1 MFFIMRLNFNKTRRA
16 SRVIT
21 SFALLI
27 GITSC
32 SNSTQLPLPPQGGQ
46 TDVAKIA
53 HAKIIKVVDGDTVE
67 IDLDGHTERVRLIG
81 VNTPETKHPTKPIEC
96 FGPEAS
102 AYMTQLLPKGAQL
115 RIERDVEARDRYGRM
130 LLYLYL
136 DSDNL
141 FINLDLIS
149 RGYGTP
155 MSIEPNTFHRNDF
168 VHAAA
173 QAEAANV
180 GLWKACR

>member
-1 MFFIMRLNFNKTRRA
+1 MITVMRVTINKTTQMRG
-16 SRVIT
+16 VIT
-21 SFALLI
+21 SLALLI
-27 GITSC
+27 GLASC
-32 SNSTQLPLPPQGGQ
+32 SGSSTPPRSQA
-46 TDVAKIA
+46 DLVKIV
-53 HAKIIKVVDGDTVE
+53 KVIDGDTVD
-67 IDLDGHTERVRLIG
+67 IDIDGHTERVRLIG

-102 AYMTQLLPKGAQL
+102 AYMTQLLPKGTTV

-136 DSDNL
+136 GSDDL
-141 FINLDLIS
+141 FINLELVA

-168 VHAAA
+168 VRAAA

>member
-1 MFFIMRLNFNKTRRA
+1 MITIMRVKIYKSTQMCG
-16 SRVIT
+16 VIT
-21 SFALLI
+21 TFALLV
-27 GITSC
+27 GLASC
-32 SNSTQLPLPPQGGQ
+32 SSSSPKPNGQ
-46 TDVAKIA
+46 PDLVKIA
-53 HAKIIKVVDGDTVE
+53 DVIDSDTVD
-67 IDLDGHTERVRLIG
+67 IDINGRTERVRLIG

-102 AYMTQLLPKGAQL
+102 AYLTQLLPKGTTV

-136 DSDNL
+136 GSNDL
-141 FINLDLIS
+141 FINLDLVA

-168 VHAAA
+168 VRAAA
-173 QAEAANV
+173 QAEAADV

>member
-1 MFFIMRLNFNKTRRA
+1 MPVHMITVMKVRIIETTQMRG
-16 SRVIT
+16 VIA

-27 GITSC
+27 GLASC
-32 SNSTQLPLPPQGGQ
+32 SSSSPLPNGQ
-46 TDVAKIA
+46 ADLVKIA
-53 HAKIIKVVDGDTVE
+53 DGKIVKVVDGDTVD
-67 IDLDGHTERVRLIG
+67 IDIDGHTERVRLIG

-102 AYMTQLLPKGAQL
+102 AYLTQLLPKGTTV

-136 DSDNL
+136 GSNDL
-141 FINLDLIS
+141 FINLDLVA

-168 VHAAA
+168 VRAAA

>member
-1 MFFIMRLNFNKTRRA
+1 MITVMRVKIYETTQMCG
-16 SRVIT
+16 VIT

-27 GITSC
+27 GLASC
-32 SNSTQLPLPPQGGQ
+32 SNSSPPPNGKSDLG
-46 TDVAKIA
+46 KIA
-53 HAKIIKVVDGDTVE
+53 DVIDGDTVD
-67 IDLDGHTERVRLIG
+67 IDINGRTERVRLIG

-102 AYMTQLLPKGAQL
+102 AYLTQLLPKGTRV

-136 DSDNL
+136 GSNDL
-141 FINLDLIS
+141 FINLDLVA

-168 VHAAA
+168 VRAAA
-173 QAEAANV
+173 QAEAADV

>member
-1 MFFIMRLNFNKTRRA
+1 MFFSMRLNFNKTMQA
-16 SRVIT
+16 SGVIT

-27 GITSC
+27 GFTSC
-32 SNSTQLPLPPQGGQ
+32 SNLQPTRNGQ
-46 TDVAKIA
+46 ADVAKIA
-53 HAKIIKVVDGDTVE
+53 HVKIVKVIDGDTVDIE
-67 IDLDGHTERVRLIG
+67 IDGRTERVRLIG

-102 AYMTQLLPKGAQL
+102 AYMTQLLPKGTNV
-115 RIERDVEARDRYGRM
+115 RIERDTEARDRYGRM
-130 LLYLYL
+130 LLYLYRN
-136 DSDNL
+136 SDNL

-173 QAEAANV
+173 LAEATNV

>member
-1 MFFIMRLNFNKTRRA
+1 MITVMKVKIIKTTQMRG
-16 SRVIT
+16 VIA

-27 GITSC
+27 GLASC
-32 SNSTQLPLPPQGGQ
+32 SGSSQLLPPLQGGQ
-46 TDVAKIA
+46 ADLGKIA
-53 HAKIIKVVDGDTVE
+53 QVIDGDTVD
-67 IDLDGHTERVRLIG
+67 IDINGRTERVRLIG

-102 AYMTQLLPKGAQL
+102 AYLTQLLPKGTSV
-115 RIERDVEARDRYGRM
+115 RIERDVEARDRFGRM

-136 DSDNL
+136 GSNDL
-141 FINLDLIS
+141 FINLDLVA

-168 VHAAA
+168 VRAAA

>member
-1 MFFIMRLNFNKTRRA
+1 MKNVHKGALRNLV
-16 SRVIT
+16 VIGL
-21 SFALLI
+21 SLLV
-27 GITSC
+27 SC
-32 SNSTQLPLPPQGGQ
+32 SSGATTENEVLIT
-46 TDVAKIA
+46 IF
-53 HAKIIKVVDGDTVE
+53 KVVDGDTVDIE
-67 IDLDGHTERVRLIG
+67 IDGHTERVRLIG

-102 AYMTQLLPKGAQL
+102 AYLTQLLPKGTAV

-136 DSDNL
+136 GSNNL
-141 FINLDLIS
+141 FINLDLVA
-149 RGYGTP
+149 RGFGTP

-168 VHAAA
+168 VRAAA

>member
-1 MFFIMRLNFNKTRRA
+1 MITVMKVRIIETTQMRG
-16 SRVIT
+16 VIA

-27 GITSC
+27 GLASC
-32 SNSTQLPLPPQGGQ
+32 SGSSPLPNGQ
-46 TDVAKIA
+46 ADLVKIA
-53 HAKIIKVVDGDTVE
+53 DGKIVKVVDGDTVD
-67 IDLDGHTERVRLIG
+67 IDIDGHTERVRLIG

-102 AYMTQLLPKGAQL
+102 AYLTQLLPKGTTV

-136 DSDNL
+136 GTNDL
-141 FINLDLIS
+141 FINLDLVA

-168 VHAAA
+168 VRAAA

>member
-1 MFFIMRLNFNKTRRA
+1 MNPNFNRTKQMCG
-16 SRVIT
+16 VIT

-27 GITSC
+27 GLASC
-32 SNSTQLPLPPQGGQ
+32 SGSSPPLGSQVDLVKIVNG
-46 TDVAKIA
+46 KIA
-53 HAKIIKVVDGDTVE
+53 HVIDGDTVD
-67 IDLDGHTERVRLIG
+67 IDINGRTERVRLIG

-102 AYMTQLLPKGAQL
+102 AYLTQLLPKGTTV

-136 DSDNL
+136 DSDNV
-141 FINLDLIS
+141 FINLDLVA
-149 RGYGTP
+149 RGFGTP
-155 MSIEPNTFHRNDF
+155 LSIEPNTFHRNDF
-168 VHAAA
+168 VRAAA
-173 QAEAANV
+173 QAETADV

>member
-1 MFFIMRLNFNKTRRA
+1 MITVMRVKIYKTTQMRG
-16 SRVIT
+16 VIT

-27 GITSC
+27 GLASC
-32 SNSTQLPLPPQGGQ
+32 SGSSSPPNGQ
-46 TDVAKIA
+46 ADLGKIADGKIA
-53 HAKIIKVVDGDTVE
+53 HVIDGDTVD
-67 IDLDGHTERVRLIG
+67 IDINGRTERVRLIG

-102 AYMTQLLPKGAQL
+102 AYLTQLLPKGTTV

-136 DSDNL
+136 GSDNL
-141 FINLDLIS
+141 FINLDLVA

-168 VHAAA
+168 VRAAA

>member
-1 MFFIMRLNFNKTRRA
+1 MITVMRVKIYKTTQMRG
-16 SRVIT
+16 VIT
-21 SFALLI
+21 TFALLI
-27 GITSC
+27 GLASC
-32 SNSTQLPLPPQGGQ
+32 SNSSPPPNGKSDLG
-46 TDVAKIA
+46 KIA
-53 HAKIIKVVDGDTVE
+53 DVIDGDTVD
-67 IDLDGHTERVRLIG
+67 IDINGRTERVRLIG

-102 AYMTQLLPKGAQL
+102 AYLTQLLPKGTRV

-136 DSDNL
+136 GSNDL
-141 FINLDLIS
+141 FINLDLVA

-168 VHAAA
+168 VRAAA
-173 QAEAANV
+173 QAEAADV

>member
-1 MFFIMRLNFNKTRRA
+1 MKEARDN
-16 SRVIT
+16 
-21 SFALLI
+21 ALHILVAI
-27 GITSC
+27 GLSLLASC
-32 SNSTQLPLPPQGGQ
+32 SSGST
-46 TDVAKIA
+46 TEN
-53 HAKIIKVVDGDTVE
+53 KVLVRILAVIDGDTVD
-67 IDLDGHTERVRLIG
+67 IKLDGRTERVRLIG

-102 AYMTQLLPKGAQL
+102 AYITQLLPKGTNV
-115 RIERDVEARDRYGRM
+115 RIERDTEARDRYGRM
-130 LLYLYL
+130 LLYLYRN
-136 DSDNL
+136 SDNL

-173 QAEAANV
+173 LAEASNV

>member
-1 MFFIMRLNFNKTRRA
+1 MKNVHKL
-16 SRVIT
+16 
-21 SFALLI
+21 ALRNLVAVVLSLLM
-27 GITSC
+27 SC
-32 SNSTQLPLPPQGGQ
+32 GNSTTSKNEVLITIL
-46 TDVAKIA
+46 
-53 HAKIIKVVDGDTVE
+53 KVVDGDTVD
-67 IDLDGHTERVRLIG
+67 IDINGRAERVRLIG

-102 AYMTQLLPKGAQL
+102 AYMTELLPKGTTV

-130 LLYLYL
+130 LLYLYR

-141 FINLDLIS
+141 FINLDLVS

-168 VHAAA
+168 VQAAA
-173 QAEAANV
+173 LAEVSNV